1 MCMSNCRGQR
11 IYTAAKMQSRMS
23 HQLAVTW
30 KRLCGTEPKQLSG
43 GRLMAWPSDR
53 PSGGWRIAC
62 SGNVLCVQFTRSP
75 MRMVVKSGAGPDS
88 QTGCLCAAT
97 IRARCQMAATCN
109 MHRFQCR
116 HQAGHRFR
124 GADLCTRASRG
135 YTVLTKRL
143 ARGKQC
149 ASLRHSC
156 ASSDAAD
163 VQLANMVR
171 IVFEWAC
178 TFNATVDTFNGFR
191 DCLS

>member
-1 MCMSNCRGQR
+1 
-11 IYTAAKMQSRMS
+11 MQSRTS

-30 KRLCGTEPKQLSG
+30 KRLCGTEPKHLSG
-43 GRLMAWPSDR
+43 GRLMAWPSGR
-53 PSGGWRIAC
+53 LLAHRAC

-75 MRMVVKSGAGPDS
+75 MKMVVKSGAGPDS

-97 IRARCQMAATCN
+97 SRAQHQMAATCN

-135 YTVLTKRL
+135 YTVFTKRL

-149 ASLRHSC
+149 ARLRHSC

-163 VQLANMVR
+163 AQLAKMVR